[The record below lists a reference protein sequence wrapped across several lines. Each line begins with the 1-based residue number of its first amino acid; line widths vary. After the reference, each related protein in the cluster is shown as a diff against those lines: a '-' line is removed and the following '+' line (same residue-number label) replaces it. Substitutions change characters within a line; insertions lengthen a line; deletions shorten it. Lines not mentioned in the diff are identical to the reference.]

1 MIQEGPVEGVIS
13 SKRLNEV
20 RKWIKY
26 TAGGR
31 VFQEEEKVTQN
42 RLEEI
47 TRDRII
53 DKNNKSILWIN
64 IYQWSSSEIDVFLD
78 IVENS

>member
-1 MIQEGPVEGVIS
+1 M
-13 SKRLNEV
+13 
-20 RKWIKY
+20 
-26 TAGGR
+26 AGGR